1 MYPTRVV
8 GRTQVAARETGDAAA
23 GDEERR
29 AIEQVLGGE
38 TQAYRMLVERHQRG
52 VHAVIYRLVHNAAD
66 ADDLAQQA
74 FLAAFDALPRF
85 RLDLKFSSWL
95 YRIAVN
101 LAKDHLKSK
110 KRGELGLPEGIDA
123 REAAFAGTLPDPD
136 SATIAG
142 ERARLLE
149 RALARLSIADRE
161 VLVLKDI
168 EELPYEELR
177 QILGRPVT
185 ALKIRVLRARAR
197 LKRALD
203 ELAGQGAL

>member
-8 GRTQVAARETGDAAA
+8 GRTPVAARETDEAA

-29 AIEQVLGGE
+29 AIERVLAGE

-52 VHAVIYRLVHNAAD
+52 VHAVIYRLVHHAAD
-66 ADDLAQQA
+66 TDDLAQQA

-85 RLDLKFSSWL
+85 RLDLKFSSWI

-110 KRGELGLPEGIDA
+110 KRSEVGLPEGLGA
-123 REAAFAGTLPDPD
+123 REAAFAGTLPAPD
-136 SATIAG
+136 AAAIAG
-142 ERARLLE
+142 ERTRLLE
-149 RALARLSIADRE
+149 RALATLSVADRE

-197 LKRALD
+197 LKRAID
-203 ELAGQGAL
+203 ELAEKEAL